1 MKTLLFKTTL
11 EAVLILIGSALEA
24 APVDGTYN
32 GLFFETNG
40 VWQQSAGILTL
51 NVTRN
56 RYTGRIQIGN
66 TRYPFSGTVDAT
78 GAINRQVLRRY
89 DNPLYLR
96 LQVDTTDPDLLVGS
110 IGDDINWTA
119 SLYADRAVF
128 DGRSSTTSDMGRYTV
143 VFQGDFAS
151 TNTDIPPM
159 GESFGTLNI
168 TKAGRIRFSG
178 SLADGTKVTQ
188 ATTVAK
194 GGQWPLYLPLYQSE
208 GAFYAWLLFNGT
220 NDNDISGTATWIRP
234 QMSWAW
240 YYPDGFAVL
249 QDAYG
254 SRYTAPPKGTKLL
267 DVSTARFELNGMN
280 LDRGITN
287 HVLLDCRNRIT
298 NLEANGLTS
307 TFTLADGSFR
317 GRVMDPVSWEWI
329 TFKGVVLQKFGVA
342 AGYFPRGYQTGEVW
356 FQGE

>member
-11 EAVLILIGSALEA
+11 VVGLISIGSALEA
-24 APVDGTYN
+24 TPVGGTYN

-40 VWQQSAGILTL
+40 VWQQSAGTITL
-51 NVTRN
+51 NVARN

-66 TRYPFSGTVDAT
+66 TRYPFSGTFDTT
-78 GAINRQVLRRY
+78 GGINRQILRRY
-89 DNPLYLR
+89 DNPLYLQ
-96 LQVDTTDPDLLVGS
+96 LQVDTTNPDVLVGS
-110 IGDDINWTA
+110 VGDDINWTA
-119 SLYADRAVF
+119 QLYADRAVF
-128 DGRSSTTSDMGRYTV
+128 DGRFTTTSDMGRYTV
-143 VFQGDFAS
+143 VFMGDFAS
-151 TNTDIPPM
+151 TNADIPPM
-159 GESFGTLNI
+159 GESFGTINI

-188 ATTVAK
+188 ATTVSG

-208 GAFYAWLLFNGT
+208 GAFYAWLLFNGET
-220 NDNDISGTATWIRP
+220 NNDISGTATWMRP
-234 QMSWAW
+234 QMPWTW

-254 SRYTAPPKGTKLL
+254 SRYTAPPKGTKVL
-267 DVSTARFELNGMN
+267 DVSTARFEFNGMN

-287 HVLLDCRNRIT
+287 HVMLDYRNRVT

-342 AGYFPRGYQTGEVW
+342 AGYFSRGYQTGEVW